1 MRRSGRNSS
10 KKSRIFPPD
19 DLAYVDE
26 SGANEYYDR
35 EYGLAPRGEKVY
47 GEVSGK
53 RYKRTNI
60 VSAQCGNEIIAPF
73 IYDWGTKA
81 VWFEVWFEWHLCP
94 KLSPGKVVIMDNA
107 LFHRKPIL
115 EKIAA
120 FYGLR
125 IIWLPPYSPDLNRI
139 ELFWANLKRW
149 LKSFASAFLS
159 IQDAIANYFK
169 VD

>member
-1 MRRSGRNSS
+1 MKKSGRDSLM
-10 KKSRIFPPD
+10 KSRIFPPD
-19 DLAYVDE
+19 DIVWVDE
-26 SGANEYYDR
+26 SGATEYYNR

-60 VSAQCGNEIIAPF
+60 VSAQCGNEKIAPY
-73 IYDWGTKA
+73 IYGWGTNS

-94 KLSPGKVVIMDNA
+94 HLAPGKIVIMDNA
-107 LFHRKPIL
+107 LFHRKKPL

-125 IIWLPPYSPDLNRI
+125 IIWLPPYSPDLNPI
-139 ELFWANLKRW
+139 EHLWANLKRW
-149 LKSFASAFLS
+149 LKSFARSFAS
-159 IQDAIANYFK
+159 IQDAICHYFILG
-169 VD
+169 